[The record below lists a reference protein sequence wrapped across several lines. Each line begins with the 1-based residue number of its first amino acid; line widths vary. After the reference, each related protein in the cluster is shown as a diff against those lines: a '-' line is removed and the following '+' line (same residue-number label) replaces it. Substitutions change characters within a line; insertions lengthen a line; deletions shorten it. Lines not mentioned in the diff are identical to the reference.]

1 MTLADR
7 IAQSRAPLLVQRL
20 SSGRV
25 TQLNGPAECA
35 QQIKSCPLRFALSD
49 ELTRLCTALAYS
61 KGARTLDC
69 ADLLH
74 VPAEWVWVEWCQQ
87 AWEHELA
94 LYRFRLP
101 DRCAA
106 AGARRGAL
114 IRSSPDGRRGT
125 LRTFWTS
132 DAGEALASSMEAFF
146 DFDTAAADVPQ
157 PPDGQYS
164 HTVQVTDRKTL
175 GVDVLGRCFRMRYE
189 HSWRE
194 YYRQVGLDA
203 TSEAALTR
211 HALGTI
217 AVDIP
222 VVLVFFLLLVPVL
235 QRLLLAPLLGVLDE
249 REERIEGTQTRAAA
263 LNQEAEGE
271 LARHE
276 AAVRAARA
284 EAERAF
290 KATIAAAQ
298 AHHAESIDAA
308 RSESA
313 QLIESARQELSTLVG
328 EARQVLLTQTR
339 ELARE
344 AAGRILGRS
353 LS

>member
-175 GVDVLGRCFRMRYE
+175 GEDVLGRCFRMRYE

-217 AVDIP
+217 AIDIP
-222 VVLVFFLLLVPVL
+222 VVLVFFLLLATRSGLPRRP
-235 QRLLLAPLLGVLDE
+235 QSFARLNRARLKRGKVPLLEHIEVTCPLLPSQRDTGSEGLCGSRRSPRLHHVRGHLFRRGCELYWRVPHLRGNARRGVV
-249 REERIEGTQTRAAA
+249 QTRTVTWTF
-263 LNQEAEGE
+263 EGS
-271 LARHE
+271 
-276 AAVRAARA
+276 AAV
-284 EAERAF
+284 
-290 KATIAAAQ
+290 
-298 AHHAESIDAA
+298 
-308 RSESA
+308 
-313 QLIESARQELSTLVG
+313 
-328 EARQVLLTQTR
+328 
-339 ELARE
+339 
-344 AAGRILGRS
+344 
-353 LS
+353 

>member
-1 MTLADR
+1 MGRMTLADR

-25 TQLNGPAECA
+25 TQLNGPTECA

-175 GVDVLGRCFRMRYE
+175 GEDVLGRCFRMRYE

-222 VVLVFFLLLVPVL
+222 VVLVFFLLLATRSGLPRRP
-235 QRLLLAPLLGVLDE
+235 QSFARLNRARLKRGKVPLLEHIEVSCPLLPSQRDNGSQGLPGARRSPRLHHVRGHLFRRGCELYWRVPHLRGNARRGVV
-249 REERIEGTQTRAAA
+249 QTRTVTWTF
-263 LNQEAEGE
+263 EGS
-271 LARHE
+271 
-276 AAVRAARA
+276 AAV
-284 EAERAF
+284 
-290 KATIAAAQ
+290 
-298 AHHAESIDAA
+298 
-308 RSESA
+308 
-313 QLIESARQELSTLVG
+313 
-328 EARQVLLTQTR
+328 
-339 ELARE
+339 
-344 AAGRILGRS
+344 
-353 LS
+353 

>member
-1 MTLADR
+1 MNRDW
-7 IAQSRAPLLVQRL
+7 
-20 SSGRV
+20 
-25 TQLNGPAECA
+25 
-35 QQIKSCPLRFALSD
+35 
-49 ELTRLCTALAYS
+49 TRKALAICLAIGCS
-61 KGARTLDC
+61 A
-69 ADLLH
+69 
-74 VPAEWVWVEWCQQ
+74 PA
-87 AWEHELA
+87 A
-94 LYRFRLP
+94 P
-101 DRCAA
+101 
-106 AGARRGAL
+106 
-114 IRSSPDGRRGT
+114 
-125 LRTFWTS
+125 
-132 DAGEALASSMEAFF
+132 ALASEG
-146 DFDTAAADVPQ
+146 TLEII
-157 PPDGQYS
+157 PDPRL
-164 HTVQVTDRKTL
+164 V
-175 GVDVLGRCFRMRYE
+175 
-189 HSWRE
+189 
-194 YYRQVGLDA
+194 
-203 TSEAALTR
+203 AL
-211 HALGTI
+211 L
-217 AVDIP
+217 
-222 VVLVFFLLLVPVL
+222 LVFFLLLVPVL